1 MSLARRLL
9 RSTRAKVVIVA
20 LLGTAAFQIW
30 LMLAAP
36 GKLSPAID
44 DDRRRVDVL
53 VTLAFPP
60 ERFHIQ
66 KLQEHGRVS
75 GTSGNSVQVRG
86 VNRAALT
93 SLARPYWVVEVGPL
107 EQGG

>member
-1 MSLARRLL
+1 MNLARRLL
-9 RSTRAKVVIVA
+9 GSTRGKVAVA
-20 LLGTAAFQIW
+20 VLLATAAFQIW
-30 LMLAAP
+30 LSVAAP
-36 GKLSPAID
+36 GKIQAGIEE
-44 DDRRRVDVL
+44 DRRRVDVR

-86 VNRAALT
+86 VNRAKLT
-93 SLARPYWVVEVGPL
+93 SLARPYWVIEVAPL

>member
-1 MSLARRLL
+1 MSASNHPGRILAQD
-9 RSTRAKVVIVA
+9 T
-20 LLGTAAFQIW
+20 
-30 LMLAAP
+30 AP
-36 GKLSPAID
+36 GDAID
-44 DDRRRVDVL
+44 EVLAGLAISIDEVSGISGLIQPNSRVDVL

>member
-1 MSLARRLL
+1 MSLLRRLL
-9 RSTRAKVVIVA
+9 RSTKGKVALAV
-20 LLGTAAFQIW
+20 LLGTLAFQVW
-30 LMLAAP
+30 LTLAAP
-36 GKLSPAID
+36 GKIAPGIEE
-44 DDRRRVDVL
+44 DRRRVDVL

-75 GTSGNSVQVRG
+75 GTSGNSVQLRG

-93 SLARPYWVVEVGPL
+93 SVARPYWVVEVAPL

>member
-9 RSTRAKVVIVA
+9 RSTKAKIALAV
-20 LLGTAAFQIW
+20 LLGTIAFQIW
-30 LMLAAP
+30 LSLAAP
-36 GKLSPAID
+36 GKIAAGIEE
-44 DDRRRVDVL
+44 DRRRVDVL

-75 GTSGNSVQVRG
+75 GTTGNSVQVRG